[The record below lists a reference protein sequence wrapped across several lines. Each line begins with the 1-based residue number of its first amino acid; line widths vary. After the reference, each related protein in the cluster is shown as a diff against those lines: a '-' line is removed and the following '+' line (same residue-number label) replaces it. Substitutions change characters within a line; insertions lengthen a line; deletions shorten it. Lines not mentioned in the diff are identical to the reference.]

1 MKNRSP
7 WSLIALL
14 CIPLIAGAN
23 CGCEGSAPPAKSA
36 SGVSIAQVTVEVG
49 PDGLTATQR
58 NVAKRLKR
66 DNTPGVYKFVYV
78 ISCYTGQV
86 MYQSIA
92 LPKVE
97 SSGRRLTPST
107 VAIQR
112 WSDGSSSNGVTENGF
127 SVNIGGHTHYTH
139 EVLQDDGGYGSSIE
153 YLYWFDQNDGYH
165 QQYVTGG
172 VTLHVSDVPLIV
184 RQNTLTMELDEAFMK
199 ALGLDL
205 KKQRGEK

>member
-1 MKNRSP
+1 MKKRSL
-7 WSLIALL
+7 WSLIALP
-14 CIPLIAGAN
+14 CILLIAGAN
-23 CGCEGSAPPAKSA
+23 SGCTGSAPPAKSA

-66 DNTPGVYKFVYV
+66 DNTSGAYKFVYV

-97 SSGRRLTPST
+97 SSGRRLTPTT

-112 WSDGSSSNGVTENGF
+112 DTNESLGVDENGF
-127 SVNIGGHTHYTH
+127 SVTIGGHTHYTN

-153 YLYWFDQNDGYH
+153 YLFWFDQNDGYH

-199 ALGLDL
+199 ALGLDM